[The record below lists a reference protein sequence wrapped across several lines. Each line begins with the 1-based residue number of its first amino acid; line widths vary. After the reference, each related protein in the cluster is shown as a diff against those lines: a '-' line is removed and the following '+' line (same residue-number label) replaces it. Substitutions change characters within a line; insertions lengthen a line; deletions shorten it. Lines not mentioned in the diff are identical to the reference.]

1 MGIRVQFGRRT
12 LPIGLPTIERAEAAV
27 QRAEAAAETAAAD
40 AIAAAQPAIVQA
52 TQDAVAGAEAQIAAD
67 RQAAQE
73 AATAATGA
81 AQTAAADAA
90 ALAAPAAAAAIRDE
104 VKADADRAEV
114 AATGVAA
121 DRAKITR
128 LDTAVS
134 EVAAPAV
141 QRLAD
146 AVGRVF
152 GQIDLMGG
160 LHLPGLRGKSVQEHL
175 RTVQDKADAAQQAV
189 AGADADRAAVSR
201 LNAAVSEVATPALR
215 RSTDAQYRVYDL
227 IDMVGGL
234 HLTGLGGRSVQ
245 ERVNAT
251 DDRVRELARSVAG
264 VASIGP
270 PRPIRAWDA
279 VADIGLDPTGVES
292 ISGKLQAAINT
303 LTLSTEGPSSIYFP
317 RGVYRITTAIK
328 PKHNVSLYGYCRDR
342 TIFRPVGVEGAFEFK
357 EGATSTYLE
366 NCVFANFAVDGQNQ
380 TLSVNGFYDVAAKAF
395 YIQRFRNCLFT
406 DLNIYDTGA
415 TGMGIDYSDG
425 SIIQRVIVRRGGRL
439 AQVGDL
445 GGSGIG
451 IGTGEKAAE
460 PLIISDC
467 ITESCRNYGVFMEDQ
482 GGPMS
487 THTIISSLVTRFNQ
501 DGIGDCGVD
510 GLLIANAQV
519 TENIDAGITMHRGT
533 NNASLAGSR
542 TLISTSIVSKNGGA
556 GIEMDAT
563 WKAQSATHGY
573 MSRGNRIEGNGGA
586 GHRIVGPASTYARRE
601 ISIDGDVV
609 SGNQGAG
616 IHVEAGRL
624 DYFTVRGNDLIENG
638 GGAIRL
644 EGEVRG
650 GRIATNNI
658 WDKRT
663 TPTQTASIAGAA
675 VLTDVDIAE
684 NHGIGC
690 GPINLTGTQTRVT
703 LGRNPGM

>member
-1 MGIRVQFGRRT
+1 MAIRVEFGRRT

-90 ALAAPAAAAAIRDE
+90 ALAAPAAAAAIRDQ
-104 VKADADRAEV
+104 VKTDADRAEV
-114 AATGVAA
+114 AATGVMA

-146 AVGRVF
+146 VVGRVF

-175 RTVQDKADAAQQAV
+175 RTVRDKAEAAQMAV

-292 ISGKLQAAINT
+292 ISSKLQAAINT
-303 LTLSTEGPSSIYFP
+303 LTLSTEGPSSI
-317 RGVYRITTAIK
+317 
-328 PKHNVSLYGYCRDR
+328 
-342 TIFRPVGVEGAFEFK
+342 
-357 EGATSTYLE
+357 
-366 NCVFANFAVDGQNQ
+366 
-380 TLSVNGFYDVAAKAF
+380 
-395 YIQRFRNCLFT
+395 
-406 DLNIYDTGA
+406 
-415 TGMGIDYSDG
+415 
-425 SIIQRVIVRRGGRL
+425 
-439 AQVGDL
+439 
-445 GGSGIG
+445 
-451 IGTGEKAAE
+451 
-460 PLIISDC
+460 
-467 ITESCRNYGVFMEDQ
+467 
-482 GGPMS
+482 
-487 THTIISSLVTRFNQ
+487 
-501 DGIGDCGVD
+501 
-510 GLLIANAQV
+510 
-519 TENIDAGITMHRGT
+519 
-533 NNASLAGSR
+533 
-542 TLISTSIVSKNGGA
+542 
-556 GIEMDAT
+556 
-563 WKAQSATHGY
+563 
-573 MSRGNRIEGNGGA
+573 
-586 GHRIVGPASTYARRE
+586 
-601 ISIDGDVV
+601 
-609 SGNQGAG
+609 
-616 IHVEAGRL
+616 
-624 DYFTVRGNDLIENG
+624 
-638 GGAIRL
+638 
-644 EGEVRG
+644 
-650 GRIATNNI
+650 
-658 WDKRT
+658 
-663 TPTQTASIAGAA
+663 
-675 VLTDVDIAE
+675 
-684 NHGIGC
+684 
-690 GPINLTGTQTRVT
+690 
-703 LGRNPGM
+703 